1 MKKLGPSPPHPR
13 SRDVVSLGWY
23 QEPTKVSYIVRTKV
37 APLYPPYTALYR
49 VCVPLLAETRKADE
63 REPQGARK
71 LWFLHVCAKV
81 LRIGLDA

>member
-37 APLYPPYTALYR
+37 APSYPPYTALYR

-63 REPQGARK
+63 RESP
-71 LWFLHVCAKV
+71 KV
-81 LRIGLDA
+81 LESCGSFMSVQKF